1 MSYTVKQMHSFLLIS
16 KDESVVQKRV
26 DEICE
31 QHHIHILDRTSLVVE
46 KAIGIEDIRNIQKNL
61 SLTPIKSPMK
71 AAIVSHADTM
81 TPAAQNAFLKTLEE
95 PPAHTL
101 ILLLAKSKEAFLP
114 TILSRCSVIDEKQR
128 EEAME
133 QKDIEMYE
141 IFFQSLPEMS
151 IGEKLKYAE
160 IFGKNKENALT
171 SLETAIRFA
180 RNLMLQTNQKEWS
193 VYIRQLQETY
203 ALLTYTNA
211 NPRAA
216 LENLLLS
223 LP

>member
-1 MSYTVKQMHSFLLIS
+1 MHSFLLIS
-16 KDESVVQKRV
+16 KDESVVQKKV

-61 SLTPIKSPMK
+61 SLTPIKSPLK
-71 AAIVSHADTM
+71 AAIIFAADTM
-81 TPAAQNAFLKTLEE
+81 TIAAQNAFLKTLEE
-95 PPAHTL
+95 PPDHTL
-101 ILLLAKSKEAFLP
+101 ILLLARNKEAFLS
-114 TILSRCSVIDEKQR
+114 TIISRCTIIDEKQR

-133 QKDIEMYE
+133 QKDTEMYE

-160 IFGKNKENALT
+160 ILGKNKESALT
-171 SLETAIRFA
+171 SLETGILFA
-180 RNLMLQTNQKEWS
+180 RNLMLQTNQKVWP
-193 VYIRQLQETY
+193 VYIRQLQKAHT
-203 ALLTYTNA
+203 LLTHTNA

-216 LENLLLS
+216 LEHMLLS
-223 LP
+223 L